1 MVIQDPQ
8 IRVNLIVGLLRI
20 MLIPINDQLQLQDK
34 KKERKLTLEEISNHL
49 RQVTMEVI
57 QTQAQA
63 TITTMMIKEETI
75 ARAEEANVRTQS
87 SKTIGS

>member
-1 MVIQDPQ
+1 
-8 IRVNLIVGLLRI
+8 